1 MPIFSGADVNNRFY
15 DCKHAYEV
23 LDILIDEWCDNERDT
38 RPSHTSKL
46 ELKNE
51 LGRAVGLGNGDD
63 HNAPAKG
70 IYRYCSGETALS
82 IEKAL
87 VISRYIRN
95 YELIQWIGYQS
106 GMIMTPRAAIDELDS
121 MGPEDILDQIVECLK
136 DTTRFIETL
145 SRSYQSKPCLELI
158 NRIEGVFLKTSLQM
172 EKCRLMFRKLIEKML
187 KPGSQGEIWFG
198 FESTT
203 KRKTPKK
210 GGAR

>member
-1 MPIFSGADVNNRFY
+1 MNNRFY
-15 DCKHAYEV
+15 GCKTAHEV
-23 LDILIDEWCDNERDT
+23 LDIVIDEWCDRERDT
-38 RPSHTSKL
+38 RPSPTSKL

-51 LGRAVGLGNGDD
+51 LGRVVGLGNGDD

-70 IYRYCSGETALS
+70 IYRYCSGETPLS

-87 VISRYIRN
+87 AISRYIRN
-95 YELIQWIGYQS
+95 YELIQWIGYQA
-106 GMIMTPRAAIDELDS
+106 GMIMTPRAAIEQLDS
-121 MGPEDILDQIVECLK
+121 LGPEDILDQIVECLK

-187 KPGSQGEIWFG
+187 NPGRQGEIWFG
-198 FESTT
+198 FE
-203 KRKTPKK
+203 KKPIKMHKK
-210 GGAR
+210 GGTR